1 MIFSDH
7 LSRNVN
13 VNADNSVELTCQGL
27 DLKIHDVY
35 LNASDDECKSLA
47 IENVQR

>member
-7 LSRNVN
+7 LSHNISAGN
-13 VNADNSVELTCQGL
+13 NSNKPTCKGL

-35 LNASDDECKSLA
+35 LNASD
-47 IENVQR
+47 